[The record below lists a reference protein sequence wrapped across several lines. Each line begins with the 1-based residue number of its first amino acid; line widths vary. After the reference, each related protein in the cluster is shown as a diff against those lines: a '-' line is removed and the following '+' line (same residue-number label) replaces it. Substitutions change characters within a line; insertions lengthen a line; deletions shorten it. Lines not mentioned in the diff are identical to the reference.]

1 MLLKKII
8 LESMKCKLEII
19 QDKIEEEKENKGID
33 IKNNVISNNIG
44 IVNLKD

>member
-1 MLLKKII
+1 MLLNI